1 MSIYDISKQEVKKV
15 DNPFKLGE
23 LVTGP
28 ISIKEPTFRKGDIIK
43 RKFYYVSDI
52 NKNKIYLKDLK
63 GEEVP
68 GYFRPYQ
75 LRKVKPEDY
84 IPILSQLE
92 PAPNKTVGGSLLFSE
107 QDRRSICFAQDRRS
121 IYL

>member
-1 MSIYDISKQEVKKV
+1 MKIAKNHHNHAAQFPFVTLTIRDGNSGCLTV
-15 DNPFKLGE
+15 DNPFKVGE

-28 ISIKEPTFRKGDIIK
+28 TSIKEPTFRKGDIIK
-43 RKFYYVSDI
+43 QKFYYVSDI

-84 IPILSQLE
+84 VPILSQLE
-92 PAPNKTVGGSLLFSE
+92 PAPNKTVGGSLLV
-107 QDRRSICFAQDRRS
+107 
-121 IYL
+121 